1 MTGST
6 ERRRCWTCR
15 ERKIACDKAIPA
27 CLKCLEKG
35 KICPGYGMKLS
46 WPRGNNPSRS
56 AQGNKHYIQPVRD
69 VKSEYINVTTT
80 DIEASEDRYPATHS
94 QYSDSFTPRRSLE
107 LVSVRE
113 SELDPFSL
121 FDSRSPVARLL
132 ATYSVEDHLYQ
143 LLARISLSDDTPGSL
158 APRHALSAISYQH
171 LGRHDE
177 AMLHQA
183 KSLTALQTAISNPID
198 MTTALQTMASSMLLN
213 IFETMNFD
221 GSSLNWAIFF
231 CGTKKIAKT
240 VHRQN
245 NTYEGDPA
253 LILDWVFYHDVMYKF
268 SIRHWSDKL
277 EQQILLAAED
287 KIVSKA
293 VFSPLRQVIL
303 PSLGCSLELLDVVCQ
318 IVEVV
323 LDRDDPHFRSDQHL
337 AAIRTL
343 ELRLER
349 LEQRVSAVTEDV
361 DCDTRATKKLA
372 ELFRLAAYIYL
383 ERLAKGS
390 ESQETKVRCLLDDA
404 FGLLRELKV
413 CERPWP
419 LFIIALEA
427 RTDEERVLILSVL
440 EQSLIQRP
448 MGNLTITQR
457 LIHAAWIQQDLH
469 ATSAIDPLLVYDTV
483 VSGNRVPPSFT

>member
-1 MTGST
+1 MFSHKASI
-6 ERRRCWTCR
+6 
-15 ERKIACDKAIPA
+15 KI
-27 CLKCLEKG
+27 LTNG
-35 KICPGYGMKLS
+35 K
-46 WPRGNNPSRS
+46 
-56 AQGNKHYIQPVRD
+56 
-69 VKSEYINVTTT
+69 
-80 DIEASEDRYPATHS
+80 
-94 QYSDSFTPRRSLE
+94 
-107 LVSVRE
+107 
-113 SELDPFSL
+113 
-121 FDSRSPVARLL
+121 
-132 ATYSVEDHLYQ
+132 
-143 LLARISLSDDTPGSL
+143 
-158 APRHALSAISYQH
+158 
-171 LGRHDE
+171 
-177 AMLHQA
+177 
-183 KSLTALQTAISNPID
+183 
-198 MTTALQTMASSMLLN
+198 
-213 IFETMNFD
+213 
-221 GSSLNWAIFF
+221 
-231 CGTKKIAKT
+231 
-240 VHRQN
+240 
-245 NTYEGDPA
+245 
-253 LILDWVFYHDVMYKF
+253 
-268 SIRHWSDKL
+268 
-277 EQQILLAAED
+277 
-287 KIVSKA
+287 
-293 VFSPLRQVIL
+293 IL

-469 ATSAIDPLLVYDTV
+469 ATSAIDPLLVYNTV